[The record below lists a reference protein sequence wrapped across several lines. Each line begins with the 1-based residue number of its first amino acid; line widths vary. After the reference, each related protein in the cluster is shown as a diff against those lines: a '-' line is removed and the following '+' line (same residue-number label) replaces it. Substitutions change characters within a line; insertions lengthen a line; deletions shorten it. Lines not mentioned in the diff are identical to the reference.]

1 MLPLR
6 EPLTNV
12 QLRVKTRF
20 SAFFDTVV
28 CSRLCIHVSDEMQWQ
43 VHALEDMQRSL
54 EEDYAFRLSCLVAE
68 QEREQRHHSQVSIGR
83 YIYIYMGSVPNLCEL
98 PHVYY
103 IYLGILTKM
112 GPYKFLM
119 DDNYIN
125 SCTSAMH
132 ELE

>member
-1 MLPLR
+1 MLSGY
-6 EPLTNV
+6 
-12 QLRVKTRF
+12 RVWWQNKSENNGITVR
-20 SAFFDTVV
+20 SALAD
-28 CSRLCIHVSDEMQWQ
+28 
-43 VHALEDMQRSL
+43 
-54 EEDYAFRLSCLVAE
+54 
-68 QEREQRHHSQVSIGR
+68 
-83 YIYIYMGSVPNLCEL
+83 IYIYMGSVPNLCEL